1 MGIDGVSIFFS
12 VLEAVGTD
20 CGLALEFSIT
30 GLETSTSFSNNIVFN
45 KDS

>member
-12 VLEAVGTD
+12 VLEAGTD

-30 GLETSTSFSNNIVFN
+30 GLETSTSCSNDIVFN